1 MIVIAKAILVVFIIS
16 CIVVC
21 VSSSLAFAGTWRDNF
36 EDGNL
41 EGWEAAV
48 GNLPVIENG
57 ELVFAQGSDICHF
70 VTGEIQWSDYTVQA
84 DVKVIKMLGA
94 NVPQVG
100 IAARSHLPENWGWY
114 EFLFGWPA
122 GNANLVVNHV
132 AVNGNESLK
141 TMIPFDVKMNLW
153 YNFKMVLKKDHIEAY
168 LDDKLIIQFDDQAES
183 SGKVDL
189 IVWGL
194 ETHFD
199 NVVIT
204 GPGISDGGSSFDVTT
219 QNKLATIWGW
229 IRSTP

>member
-1 MIVIAKAILVVFIIS
+1 MKYHYHCFYN
-16 CIVVC
+16 
-21 VSSSLAFAGTWRDNF
+21 R
-36 EDGNL
+36 
-41 EGWEAAV
+41 
-48 GNLPVIENG
+48 
-57 ELVFAQGSDICHF
+57 F
-70 VTGEIQWSDYTVQA
+70 VL
-84 DVKVIKMLGA
+84 K
-94 NVPQVG
+94 
-100 IAARSHLPENWGWY
+100 
-114 EFLFGWPA
+114 
-122 GNANLVVNHV
+122 NATLK
-132 AVNGNESLK
+132 LK

-168 LDDKLIIQFDDQAES
+168 LDDKLIMQFDDQAES

-204 GPGISDGGSSFDVTT
+204 GPSISDGGSSFDVTT